1 MIVNEEL
8 DGIDLDSIE
17 NVEDLL
23 RIVFI
28 DEECGNLK
36 VFIDDG
42 ELTRNINKS
51 NNNPGVLQ
59 AYRCPFCNKFNRREC
74 FFNKDV
80 EHCESVR

>member
-17 NVEDLL
+17 NVENLL

-51 NNNPGVLQ
+51 NSNPGVLQ
-59 AYRCPFCNKFNRREC
+59 AYRCPFCNKFNRREY